1 MADVATST
9 DIRQIGQVDA
19 PAPGTWALDAAHTTA
34 TFTARHLMV
43 SKVRGHFDRLSGEIT
58 IGELPEDSRVEVT
71 IEAASIISGN
81 QQRDEHLRSPDFL
94 DVEKYPTMTFRSTKV
109 EQTGSTTLKVT
120 GDLTIR
126 GQTRPVQLDVE
137 FNGIEQ
143 TPWGKA
149 VAGFSAR
156 TEINR
161 EDWGMTWN
169 AALETGG
176 VVVSKKIT
184 IEIEVE
190 ANPAEAEAA

>member
-1 MADVATST
+1 
-9 DIRQIGQVDA
+9 
-19 PAPGTWALDAAHTTA
+19 LDAAHTTA

-58 IGELPEDSRVEVT
+58 IGGLPEDSRVEVT

-109 EQTGSTTLKVT
+109 EQTGSTTLEVT

-126 GQTRPVQLDVE
+126 GQTRPVRLDVE

-156 TEINR
+156 AEINR